1 MKVASRRAPAVA
13 LALAVLVALAGC
25 AVDVSPGS
33 DTTPT
38 AGERTATVVEVVDG
52 DTLDVRFADGSEDRV
67 RLLGV
72 DTPEVHGDN
81 SPGEFEGVPDTEA
94 GRTCL
99 ADWGGRATAF
109 AEDRLA
115 GETVVVETDAEAD
128 RRGGY
133 DRLLAYVTV
142 EGGDESFNRALLADG
157 YARLYDT
164 EFTQRDAFA
173 ATERSAMEN
182 GTGLCACAS

>member
-1 MKVASRRAPAVA
+1 MNSATYRAVA
-13 LALAVLVALAGC
+13 LAALVALSGC
-25 AVDVSPGS
+25 AVDVSPGG
-33 DTTPT
+33 DTTPA

-72 DTPEVHGDN
+72 DTPEVHADN
-81 SPGEFEGVPDTEA
+81 SPGEFEGVPDTET
-94 GRTCL
+94 GRACL
-99 ADWGGRATAF
+99 ADWGDRATAF

-142 EGGDESFNRALLADG
+142 EGSDRSFNRALLADG
-157 YARLYDT
+157 YARLYDSA
-164 EFTQRDAFA
+164 FTQRDAYA
-173 ATERSAMEN
+173 AVEGGARAN
-182 GTGLCACAS
+182 ATGLWACAA